1 MRLVAAG
8 HRGEEMFSD
17 FRVPRQP
24 RPRGLAGLHRVARL
38 AARDQVAFRLVTAA
52 HPRLYVV
59 QCQLFRWSFH
69 AAVHA
74 AVSVPSEH
82 TLTLHVSSY
91 TVRECGG
98 PFTRRPRA
106 ATVCVVYH
114 DLRLNRIAA
123 SLGARPP
130 VAVPRSAEDREAAV
144 ALVLR
149 ASDQIEL
156 LMIKRAEREN
166 DPWSG
171 HMALPGG
178 RRSADDA
185 DLLRTALRETHEEI
199 GIDIGTD
206 QVMGA
211 LDEVHPRSTRLP
223 SVVVAPWVMVAPEG
237 AELKPDPRE
246 VEIAIWVPVR
256 ALRDPAAVSE
266 LVLELGDF
274 SRTFPSIV
282 YGEYTI
288 WGLTHRILTQFLDVI
303 HDAGVE

>member
-1 MRLVAAG
+1 
-8 HRGEEMFSD
+8 
-17 FRVPRQP
+17 
-24 RPRGLAGLHRVARL
+24 
-38 AARDQVAFRLVTAA
+38 
-52 HPRLYVV
+52 
-59 QCQLFRWSFH
+59 
-69 AAVHA
+69 
-74 AVSVPSEH
+74 
-82 TLTLHVSSY
+82 
-91 TVRECGG
+91 
-98 PFTRRPRA
+98 
-106 ATVCVVYH
+106 
-114 DLRLNRIAA
+114 
-123 SLGARPP
+123 
-130 VAVPRSAEDREAAV
+130 
-144 ALVLR
+144 
-149 ASDQIEL
+149 
-156 LMIKRAEREN
+156 MIKRAEREN

-178 RRSADDA
+178 RRSPDDA

-199 GIDIGTD
+199 GIDIGPA

-223 SVVVAPWVMVAPEG
+223 SIVVAPWVMVAPEG
-237 AELKPDPRE
+237 AELQPDPRE

-303 HDAGVE
+303 HEAGVE